1 MKAVIYSKKAK
12 PERLVYCD
20 VDSPVPKDD
29 EVLIRIHAVS
39 VNAADYRSMRMGMIP
54 ARKIFG
60 ADISGVVE
68 AVGADAKLFR
78 PGDEVVG
85 DLAGCG
91 FGGFAEYAAAPEK
104 LLVPKPAGL
113 SFEEAAAMPMA
124 SVTALQ
130 ALRNKGYLSEGQ
142 EVLVLGSSGGVG
154 TFIVQLAKYFG
165 AVVTAVC
172 STRNM
177 EQARSL
183 GAHRVIDYTKDDFS
197 TGGMKY
203 DLIVAVNGNYSFLK
217 CRKALKPD
225 GRYVMVG
232 GALSQIFKALV
243 LGKPLSLGR
252 KKMLFLAAKPDTADL
267 KYNLDLASD
276 AIIKPVIEKYYSPE
290 KTADAMRY
298 AGEGHAQGK
307 VVIKW
312 YPGSVITPGAEV

>member
-1 MKAVIYSKKAK
+1 MKAVLYNKKAK
-12 PERLVYCD
+12 PEKLVYCD
-20 VDSPVPKDD
+20 VDRPVPKDD
-29 EVLIRIHAVS
+29 EVLVRIRAVS

-54 ARKIFG
+54 ERKIFG
-60 ADISGVVE
+60 ADIAGVVE
-68 AVGADAKLFR
+68 STGSNVKIFR
-78 PGDEVVG
+78 PGDEVAG
-85 DLAGCG
+85 DLAGSG
-91 FGGFAEYAAAPEK
+91 FGGFAEFTTAPEK
-104 LLVPKPAGL
+104 ALVMKPAGL

-130 ALRNKGYLSEGQ
+130 ALRNKGMISKGQ

-154 TFIVQLAKYFG
+154 TFTIQLASHFG

-172 STRNM
+172 STWNL
-177 EQARSL
+177 EQARLL
-183 GAHRVIDYTKDDFS
+183 GANRVIDYTKEDFS
-197 TGGMKY
+197 AGKGKY

-217 CRKALKPD
+217 CRNALKPD

-252 KKMLFLAAKPDTADL
+252 KKMLFLAAKPDTDDL
-267 KYNLDLASD
+267 KYLMNLASD
-276 AIIKPVIEKYYSPE
+276 GIIKPVIERYYSPE
-290 KTADAMRY
+290 ETAGAMRY

-312 YPGSVITPGAEV
+312 YPEG